1 MYNYFCLYCF
11 SKINLKSIDF
21 VAESFRKELEEDE
34 FCLNSGDN
42 YEDKSKPD
50 KIILTEKETKIDER
64 KKEFKQMNVISNY
77 DFIAENDNEM
87 SLKKGDIITVTKC
100 IDEGWWV
107 GICEGK
113 TGMFPSNYVTVI
125 ENDKNEIE
133 SCELKIQKFKKE
145 PQENNNQSASNPGFS
160 YLPQGTPITFINR
173 NGGQIKTSNHQVEI
187 ITSCTQCNCE
197 EFSANVFK
205 AGHCNNCFHKH

>member
-1 MYNYFCLYCF
+1 MCY
-11 SKINLKSIDF
+11 SKINLQPIDF

-34 FCLNSGDN
+34 FWINS
-42 YEDKSKPD
+42 EKKFKSD
-50 KIILTEKETKIDER
+50 EIISTKKETNVEQ

-87 SLKKGDIITVTKC
+87 SLKKGDIIKVTKC

-107 GICEGK
+107 GICK
-113 TGMFPSNYVTVI
+113 DRSGMFPSNYVKII
-125 ENDKNEIE
+125 EENIN
-133 SCELKIQKFKKE
+133 SCELKKF
-145 PQENNNQSASNPGFS
+145 ENEHQDNDNQAAPNPGFS

-173 NGGQIKTSNHQVEI
+173 QGGLIKTSNQQEIEI
-187 ITSCTQCNCE
+187 IISCTQCDCE